1 MARGTFAAAAAAA
14 LVVVAGCNDKPKFST
29 PVGPSGGVVS
39 ISASRAAVVANGVN
53 TVTLHVQDTAG
64 GTIAL
69 ATNRGTFAG
78 GSNTTTVAG
87 GSGDVVLTTC
97 NTAVDL
103 ACAGTAVVLATAGTS
118 TPSQVSITFGGLEL
132 CSADCSVDAACA
144 SHACTLTGGGAG
156 TCSGATPSVC
166 APPVCAPS
174 PAGSTTEVS
183 CTDGVD
189 NDCSGQIDC
198 ADTGCDGQA
207 CKSGSPTF
215 LCQSGACTDVSSGLA
230 IQVAPGRTRLPAD
243 GVATTP
249 VVVTVTR
256 DGTPQAGMG
265 VTLSTTLGTLS
276 LPTAT
281 TGGDGKAT
289 VTFTASATSGTATV
303 TAQVTSIPL
312 VAQAA
317 DITMPPLG
325 AITLP
330 TGGVQFPVM
339 GVRSSG
345 YREINGIALSLTD
358 DKGLAYPEGLT
369 VRFEHQQLGGSHLS
383 VPATADTATC
393 LAASGCVGFK
403 AATDAGGLA
412 RVNLYSGTVA
422 GTLSVVATA
431 TAGGVTLNFSV
442 PSVAVIGAR
451 ANGANFSIDCAPRNL
466 AALADTNCSTSRVD
480 DHFNCEALLKDR
492 FNNLL
497 GTATQVTFV
506 AEAAAVGQV
515 AVTPAYDPS
524 KPPTQQAGL
533 GIATQIFNTL
543 GAGLP
548 FDVAPLPGEPSVVHG
563 LDGCGARTH
572 NPRDGVL
579 TVIAIA
585 DGEEAFFDSNG
596 NGVYDLGE
604 PFIDLGEP
612 YVDQNDNGQYDTG
625 EWFLDVNQN
634 GVYDGPSG
642 VWDANTKLWTETVVV
657 YTGVPAGPLDVP
669 EPFTDANG
677 NGAYDPGELFV
688 DVNGNGVYDA
698 AGAAFVGSRWVR
710 PASYLGACEPSALV
724 QDADPTTAPPDL
736 AFDFSVANGPT
747 SASFVV
753 VASDMNLNRL
763 TFATGYSV
771 VVEVPAK
778 TTATYLGLP
787 GYADD
792 YGFFFQFWPCDQAG
806 ACASQCRATGGNAP
820 CLMKPAITSL
830 SCGVAASVAV
840 RAASTPDVGGVVVDW
855 KVATTFPVLDGSKT
869 SIYVDSIVGVSGP

>member
-1 MARGTFAAAAAAA
+1 MTRGTCAAAAAAA
-14 LVVVAGCNDKPKFST
+14 FAVVAGCNDKPSFST
-29 PVGPSGGVVS
+29 PGGSSGGVVS
-39 ISASRAAVVANGVN
+39 ITASRSAVVANGVN
-53 TVTLHVQDTAG
+53 TVTLSVQDTG
-64 GTIAL
+64 GGPIAL

-78 GSNTTTVAG
+78 GTSSTTVPGAL
-87 GSGDVVLTTC
+87 GDVILTTC
-97 NTAVDL
+97 NTATDP
-103 ACAGTAVVLATAGTS
+103 ACAGTAVVLATAGVS
-118 TPSQVSITFGGLEL
+118 SRQVSITFGGLEL
-132 CSADCSVDAACA
+132 CAADCGVDAGCA

-156 TCSGATPSVC
+156 TCTGATPSVC
-166 APPVCAPS
+166 TPPACAPS
-174 PAGSTTEVS
+174 PPGSTTEVS
-183 CTDGVD
+183 CSDGVD
-189 NDCSGQIDC
+189 NDCSGKIDC
-198 ADTGCDGQA
+198 ADTACDGQA
-207 CKSGSPTF
+207 CQSGSPTF

-256 DGTPQAGMG
+256 SGTPQAGMG
-265 VTLSTTLGTLS
+265 VTLSTTLGGLS
-276 LPTAT
+276 ALTAT
-281 TGGDGKAT
+281 TGADGKAT

-303 TAQVTSIPL
+303 AAQITAIPL
-312 VAQAA
+312 VAQTA

-330 TGGVQFPVM
+330 TGGIQFPVM

-345 YREINGIALSLTD
+345 YREINGIALSVTD
-358 DKGLAYPEGLT
+358 DKGLAYPEGLA

-383 VPATADTATC
+383 APASADTATC
-393 LAASGCVGFK
+393 VAASGCVGYQ

-412 RVNLYSGTVA
+412 RVNLSSGTVA

-442 PSVAVIGAR
+442 PSVAVIGAK
-451 ANGANFSIDCAPRNL
+451 ANGTNFSIDCAPRNL

-506 AEAAAVGQV
+506 TEAAAVGQV
-515 AVTPAYDPS
+515 AVTPAYDPT
-524 KPPTQQAGL
+524 KPPTQQANL

-548 FDVAPLPGEPSVVHG
+548 FDVAPFAGEPSVVHG
-563 LDGCGARTH
+563 LDGCGTRTH

-585 DGEEAFFDSNG
+585 DGEEAFFDANG
-596 NGVYDLGE
+596 NGVYDLDE

-612 YVDQNDNGQYDTG
+612 YVDQDDNGQYDAG

-634 GVYDGPSG
+634 GVYDGPNG

-657 YTGVPAGPLDVP
+657 YTGEPTGPLF
-669 EPFTDANG
+669 EGTG
-677 NGAYDPGELFV
+677 YL
-688 DVNGNGVYDA
+688 
-698 AGAAFVGSRWVR
+698 GSRWVESADFVDTCAPSPLPPV
-710 PASYLGACEPSALV
+710 PAFAFHAL
-724 QDADPTTAPPDL
+724 PT
-736 AFDFSVANGPT
+736 GPT

-753 VASDMNLNRL
+753 VASDMNLNQL
-763 TFATGYSV
+763 TSDTAYSV
-771 VVEVPAK
+771 VVEAPAK
-778 TTATYLGLP
+778 TTAAYLGLP
-787 GYADD
+787 SYADD

-806 ACASQCRATGGNAP
+806 SCASQCRATGADAP

-830 SCGVAASVAV
+830 SCGVAAPVTV
-840 RAASTPDVGGVVVDW
+840 RAGSTPDVGSVVVDW
-855 KVATTFPVLDGSKT
+855 KVETTFPVLGASKT
-869 SIYVDSIVGVSGP
+869 AIHIDSIVGTSAP